1 MSIFDVAA
9 DDYKVWHTRQEERR
23 QRSLILGKQGI
34 DAAMHASKQTW
45 YKASKQWGS
54 NAERQPLVDF

>member
-1 MSIFDVAA
+1 MSKRAGKQVGSIVERQG
-9 DDYKVWHTRQEERR
+9 KVERQA
-23 QRSLILGKQGI
+23 GKQGI

-54 NAERQPLVDF
+54 NAESQPLVDF